1 MATNYVQ
8 EGKILDV
15 AQASTS
21 SGDHVVWGNINGV
34 ALTDTDDD
42 GNIRMATGGVFDL
55 SVTGADNSGNAAISA
70 GDKVYDD
77 SGDLNADAADGTLYG
92 IALEDVASGA
102 TSTIPVLIVNPAA

>member
-21 SGDHVVWGNINGV
+21 SGDHVVWGNVNGV

-55 SVTGADNSGNAAISA
+55 SVTGADNSGNAEISA
-70 GDKVYDD
+70 GSKIYDD
-77 SGDLNADAADGTLYG
+77 SGTLNADETDGTAFG
-92 IALEDVASGA
+92 IALEGVSSGSTA
-102 TSTIPVLIVNPAA
+102 TIPVMIVNPAT